1 MERAI
6 KGQRGTNKTAALIVA
21 AGLSS
26 RMGRFKPLL
35 PLGDNTIIGHIVNS
49 FEKAG
54 IEEIVIVVGN
64 GGEDIKSYF
73 KGRGIHFIKNR
84 DYQTTTMF
92 DSAKL
97 GIKYLQGRCSQ
108 FFFTP
113 GDIPL
118 FQPFSLKEMKKAL
131 EDRGGSF
138 VQPMYKGKH
147 GHPVL
152 FSADCIPWILNH
164 NGRDGLRGAMEGLMD
179 DRIECSLPDKG
190 ILMDADTPQDYER
203 VKEYFS
209 SMEIPDSEQCFELL
223 KFYGT
228 DPWVIQHSIAVSEV
242 AIEFTEK
249 LEEAGHI
256 LDKKLVLAG
265 ALLHDIARHK
275 RNHPSQGAEW
285 LRNMGYSK
293 VANIVEVHM
302 DITIDAIEALD
313 ERAIVYLAD
322 KLIIEDRRV
331 TLEERFL
338 RSFNKFKDQPE
349 ALDAMN
355 ARMNQ
360 AKIILRG
367 IERLGKK
374 SMEFDHVEVCTSS

>member
-1 MERAI
+1 MD
-6 KGQRGTNKTAALIVA
+6 RGIRGDKNTNKTAALIVT
-21 AGLSS
+21 AGMSS

-35 PLGDNTIIGHIVNS
+35 PLGEYTIIGHVVHS
-49 FEKAG
+49 FEEAG

-64 GGEDIKSYF
+64 GAEDIESYLM
-73 KGRGIHFIKNR
+73 GREIHFIKNQ

-97 GIKYLQGRCSQ
+97 GIQYLQDRCNQ

-118 FQPFSLKEMKKAL
+118 FRPFSLIEMKKAI
-131 EDRGGSF
+131 EDRGGKL
-138 VQPMYKGKH
+138 VQPMYRGKH

-164 NGRDGLRGAMEGLMD
+164 SGRDGLRGAMEGLMG
-179 DRIECSLPDKG
+179 DRIECSVPDMG
-190 ILMDADTPQDYER
+190 ILMDVDTPQDYER
-203 VKEYFS
+203 IKEYLS
-209 SMEIPDSEQCFELL
+209 NMGIPDSEQCFELL

-228 DPWVIQHSIAVSEV
+228 DPWVIQHSIAVSELAV
-242 AIEFTEK
+242 ELTERIQA
-249 LEEAGHI
+249 AGHS
-256 LDKKLVLAG
+256 LDKKLVQAG
-265 ALLHDIARHK
+265 ALLHDIARHR
-275 RNHPSQGAEW
+275 RNHIGLGAEW

-293 VANIVEVHM
+293 VASIVEEHM
-302 DITIDAIEALD
+302 DISVDAVEALD

-338 RSFNKFKDQPE
+338 RSYEEFKDQPE
-349 ALDAMN
+349 VLDAVN
-355 ARMNQ
+355 ARMNK
-360 AKIILRG
+360 ARIILEG
-367 IERLGKK
+367 IEPLL
-374 SMEFDHVEVCTSS
+374 